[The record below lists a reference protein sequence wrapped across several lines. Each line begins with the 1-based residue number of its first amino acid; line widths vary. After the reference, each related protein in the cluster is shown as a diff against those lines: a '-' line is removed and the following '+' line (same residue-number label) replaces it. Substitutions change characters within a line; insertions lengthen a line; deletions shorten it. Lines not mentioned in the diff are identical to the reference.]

1 MTEILWF
8 IFGALA
14 GVFATLLVIVNS
26 IKPPKPNPND
36 EEYDPWDQI

>member
-8 IFGALA
+8 TFGALA

-26 IKPPKPNPND
+26 IKAPRRAQND
-36 EEYDPWDQI
+36 TSTDDY